1 MSHIYLLIF
10 VSVYK
15 YNTALKIHILSWR
28 FISNVN
34 IKNWTVKTSVEL
46 TTNVA
51 HSTILHSFYFSIFHL
66 LGHEKMKLHKM
77 RTSGF
82 CFYKQY
88 IYIYTF
94 FFVKVLRQTCNSR
107 GDSIKIKDAV
117 NRLMP
122 TCRSA
127 FLLN

>member
-1 MSHIYLLIF
+1 MCG
-10 VSVYK
+10 YK
-15 YNTALKIHILSWR
+15 YNTALKIQYIYTYFILTV
-28 FISNVN
+28 ISNVN

-46 TTNVA
+46 VTTNVA
-51 HSTILHSFYFSIFHL
+51 HSTILRCFYFSIFHL

-88 IYIYTF
+88 IYIHF
-94 FFVKVLRQTCNSR
+94 FCKSAQTCNSR

-122 TCRSA
+122 T
-127 FLLN
+127 LLNVVLHFCLIKNRI